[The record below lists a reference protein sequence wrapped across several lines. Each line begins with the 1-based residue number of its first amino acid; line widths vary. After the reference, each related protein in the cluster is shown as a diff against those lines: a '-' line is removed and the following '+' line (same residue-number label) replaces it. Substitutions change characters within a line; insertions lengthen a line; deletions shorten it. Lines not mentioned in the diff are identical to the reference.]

1 MFVGVNRYWEIAIVF
16 VYGRK
21 GFRKTIA
28 KIEKSLG
35 SASDSEGDTLKEY
48 FNEIVSKKEVVLN
61 DDDYK
66 EVVRLIDNLKTKDK
80 YRETII
86 IESYSK
92 VIAYECY
99 MNYIMY

>member
-1 MFVGVNRYWEIAIVF
+1 MKQLV
-16 VYGRK
+16 
-21 GFRKTIA
+21 
-28 KIEKSLG
+28 
-35 SASDSEGDTLKEY
+35 
-48 FNEIVSKKEVVLN
+48 KKEVVLN

>member
-48 FNEIVSKKEVVLN
+48 FNEIVSKKRSCI
-61 DDDYK
+61 K
-66 EVVRLIDNLKTKDK
+66 
-80 YRETII
+80 
-86 IESYSK
+86 
-92 VIAYECY
+92 
-99 MNYIMY
+99 